1 MTVRREWWSLP
12 EAARLLG
19 ESQHRLI
26 YLCEKGVVVPDFGDA
41 HGRGSSRRFSARNL
55 LEFAIAL
62 KLRDLTLPVPVI
74 AAIVYTLRA
83 FSSAMRAS
91 IADFDIVRSLRD
103 PLAPDVRVIV
113 ADGDRLYFS
122 VGTSR
127 RSKLYGGVSFRQL
140 LTTTKPT
147 LGALRSRLV
156 KPAVDKRDHGFGQP
170 EGSRFARI
178 ELNVTE
184 VAKHLRLHT

>member
-1 MTVRREWWSLP
+1 MTARADWWSLP

-26 YLCEKGVVVPDFGDA
+26 YLCEKGVVVPEFGDA
-41 HGRGSSRRFSARNL
+41 HGRGSSRRFSDRNL

-83 FSSAMRAS
+83 FSSALSES
-91 IADFDIVRSLRD
+91 IPGFNIIRNLQDDS
-103 PLAPDVRVIV
+103 APDVRVIV

-122 VGTSR
+122 VGDNRTA
-127 RSKLYGGVSFRQL
+127 KLYGGLSFRPL
-140 LTTTKPT
+140 LTSPKPNIR
-147 LGALRSRLV
+147 ALRLRLAKPSTV
-156 KPAVDKRDHGFGQP
+156 KGGRGFGRP
-170 EGSRFARI
+170 EGSRFTRI

-184 VAKHLRLHT
+184 IARHLRLDR